1 MPILHEIIHFH
12 IGYYM
17 SSEHKRNVTRHKILG
32 KIGDISYIFEL
43 HNTFE
48 TSLSTIEHRCRLWL
62 TFANILH
69 IWPFCVIWLC
79 WAINQSSQIDI
90 CRHHPAQQFVTLF
103 FVQFNQLVIIC
114 TFWRDETI
122 LISLF
127 EKFETKIFLLPSF
140 NFNSYHIFENVTSF
154 SYIPEKRWI

>member
-17 SSEHKRNVTRHKILG
+17 SSKHKRNVTRHKILG

-62 TFANILH
+62 TFANLVLQLDVAYLNDH
-69 IWPFCVIWLC
+69 L
-79 WAINQSSQIDI
+79 
-90 CRHHPAQQFVTLF
+90 TLK
-103 FVQFNQLVIIC
+103 QLTEIR
-114 TFWRDETI
+114 TFWKAKVY
-122 LISLF
+122 
-127 EKFETKIFLLPSF
+127 EKV
-140 NFNSYHIFENVTSF
+140 FENTEMMKTPATDWFQKSF
-154 SYIPEKRWI
+154 ILMY

>member
-17 SSEHKRNVTRHKILG
+17 SSVHKRNVTRHKILG

-62 TFANILH
+62 TFANLVLQLDVAYLNDYLTLKQFTEIRT
-69 IWPFCVIWLC
+69 FCKAKVY
-79 WAINQSSQIDI
+79 
-90 CRHHPAQQFVTLF
+90 
-103 FVQFNQLVIIC
+103 
-114 TFWRDETI
+114 
-122 LISLF
+122 
-127 EKFETKIFLLPSF
+127 EKV
-140 NFNSYHIFENVTSF
+140 FENTEMMKTPATDWFQKSF
-154 SYIPEKRWI
+154 ILMY

>member
-17 SSEHKRNVTRHKILG
+17 SSVHKRSVRRHKILR

-62 TFANILH
+62 TFANLVLQLDVAYLNDH
-69 IWPFCVIWLC
+69 L
-79 WAINQSSQIDI
+79 
-90 CRHHPAQQFVTLF
+90 TLK
-103 FVQFNQLVIIC
+103 QLTEIR
-114 TFWRDETI
+114 TFWKAKVY
-122 LISLF
+122 
-127 EKFETKIFLLPSF
+127 EKV
-140 NFNSYHIFENVTSF
+140 FENTEMMKTPATDWFQKSF
-154 SYIPEKRWI
+154 ILMY